1 MVVGLPVAIT
11 AASHAAVRAVGKFAT
26 VVAVAHRRSDVVA
39 VTVVVTVVLVM
50 VVVVV
55 VDGITAMVMVPR
67 VVVSPIVIGIVP
79 APAVVEPVVIPI
91 GRVVVWTVIVIR
103 PPPIISHVN
112 T

>member
-26 VVAVAHRRSDVVA
+26 VVAVANRRPDIIA

-55 VDGITAMVMVPR
+55 VNGITAMVMMPR
-67 VVVSPIVIGIVP
+67 IVVSPIVIRIVP
-79 APAVVEPVVIPI
+79 APAVVETVVIPI
-91 GRVVVWTVIVIR
+91 GRIVVGTVIVIR